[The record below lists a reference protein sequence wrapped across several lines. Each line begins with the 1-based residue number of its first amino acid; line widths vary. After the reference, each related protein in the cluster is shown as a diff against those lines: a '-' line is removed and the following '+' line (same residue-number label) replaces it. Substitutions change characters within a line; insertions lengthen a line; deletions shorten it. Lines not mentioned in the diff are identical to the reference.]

1 MKLIINLFGPSA
13 AGKSTIA
20 ELLQEQIDQL
30 YTVDF
35 DVIKRQISG
44 YHWKRDSG
52 TAQQITLDTLAS
64 VSKTD
69 LTILA
74 LLPPPNSKEIF
85 DRTEGIAKASLCT
98 LINIE
103 ITAPDEVLVKRY
115 RDRLR
120 QVQESGTKW
129 KFKTLD
135 EFTAKLQE
143 GYYRPDDTVTFD
155 SSVMSPDVIFSKIK
169 ELTTKL

>member
-1 MKLIINLFGPSA
+1 MKLIINLFGPST

-20 ELLQEQIDQL
+20 ELLEKHIDQL

-52 TAQQITLDTLAS
+52 TARQITLDTLAS

-74 LLPPPNSKEIF
+74 LLPPPKFKELF
-85 DRTEGIAKASLCT
+85 DRTEDIAKASSYT

-103 ITAPDEVLVKRY
+103 ITAPEEVLVRRY
-115 RDRLR
+115 QDRLR
-120 QVQESGTKW
+120 QVEESGTKW

-135 EFTAKLQE
+135 EFKARLQE
-143 GYYRPDDTVTFD
+143 GYYRPDNTVTFD
-155 SSVMSPDVIFSKIK
+155 SSVMSPDLIFNKIL
-169 ELTTKL
+169 ELITKL

>member
-1 MKLIINLFGPSA
+1 MKVIINLFGPST

-20 ELLQEQIDQL
+20 ELLHEHIDQL

-35 DVIKRQISG
+35 DVVKRQISG
-44 YHWKRDSG
+44 YHWKRDSDV
-52 TAQQITLDTLAS
+52 AQQITLDTLAS

-74 LLPPPNSKEIF
+74 LLPPPKSKETYE
-85 DRTEGIAKASLCT
+85 RTQDIAKGSSYT

-103 ITAPDEVLVKRY
+103 ITAPDEVLVNRY
-115 RDRLR
+115 QDRLR
-120 QVQESGTKW
+120 RVQESGTKW

-135 EFTAKLQE
+135 EFTAKLRE
-143 GYYRPDDTVTFD
+143 GYYRPDNTVTFD
-155 SSVMSPDVIFSKIK
+155 SSVMSPDLIFSKIK